1 MFKNLFVL
9 DIANNHFGDV
19 NHLNKIINEFSRR
32 IVKNKINACF
42 KFQFRNLE
50 TYLHKDAWEDKDNHY
65 VKRFTSTK
73 LDFKHYKQAVKKIKK
88 LKIKTC
94 CTPFDEDSVKLIEDL
109 KFDYLKIASV
119 SSLDWSLL
127 DRVSKNK
134 IPKIISTGGKSLEEI
149 DKIVSFMKHKKQK
162 FALMHCV
169 SIYPTENQDLN
180 LYSITEMKK
189 RFPDIEIGW
198 STHEN
203 PEDMQPM
210 TVSYGLGARI
220 FERHIGINTNK
231 YPLNKYS
238 MTEKQ
243 FDKYISVFLSVR
255 DSIGKG
261 KKNMLLSEINSL
273 KKLDRGVY
281 ITKNLGKNT
290 KLTEKDIYF
299 SFPCLKNQMPVSDFS
314 LKTYDYLTNKNLYQ
328 NKPLLIQNVNKTL
341 KDDITFVHHT
351 LHKVRAVFNIANIKI
366 GKNYSVEIS
375 HHYGVGK
382 FNKYGCVLFTC
393 IDEKDYA
400 KKLVYQNKN
409 QFNPFHLHKKKDE
422 SFQILYGKL
431 KIFIGNKT
439 YILNEGDIFKVNK
452 NTWHA
457 FKTLSDG
464 CVFEEVSNVNIRKD
478 SYYKD
483 SNITKNVNRKTF
495 VTPWYKFVF

>member
-1 MFKNLFVL
+1 
-9 DIANNHFGDV
+9 
-19 NHLNKIINEFSRR
+19 
-32 IVKNKINACF
+32 
-42 KFQFRNLE
+42 
-50 TYLHKDAWEDKDNHY
+50 
-65 VKRFTSTK
+65 
-73 LDFKHYKQAVKKIKK
+73 
-88 LKIKTC
+88 
-94 CTPFDEDSVKLIEDL
+94 
-109 KFDYLKIASV
+109 
-119 SSLDWSLL
+119 
-127 DRVSKNK
+127 
-134 IPKIISTGGKSLEEI
+134 
-149 DKIVSFMKHKKQK
+149 
-162 FALMHCV
+162 MHCV

-180 LYSITEMKK
+180 LYSISEMKK
-189 RFPDIEIGW
+189 RYPEIEIGW

-203 PEDMQPM
+203 PEDMLPM

-220 FERHIGINTNK
+220 FERHIGINTKK
-231 YPLNKYS
+231 YPLNRYS

-243 FDKYISVFLSVR
+243 FDKYLNAFHLVRESV
-255 DSIGKG
+255 GTG
-261 KKNMLLSEINSL
+261 KKSMLSSEIESL

-281 ITKNLGKNT
+281 ISKDLNKNK
-290 KLTEKDIYF
+290 KLTAKDIYY
-299 SFPCLKNQMPVSDFS
+299 SFHCLKNQMPVSDFS
-314 LKTYDYLTNKNLYQ
+314 LKTYDYLTNTNLSKNR
-328 NKPLLIQNVNKTL
+328 PLLIKNVKKTL

-439 YILNEGDIFKVNK
+439 YILYEGDIFKVNK

-457 FKTLSDG
+457 FNTLSDG

-478 SYYKD
+478 GYKD
-483 SNITKNVNRKTF
+483 SNITKNK
-495 VTPWYKFVF
+495 